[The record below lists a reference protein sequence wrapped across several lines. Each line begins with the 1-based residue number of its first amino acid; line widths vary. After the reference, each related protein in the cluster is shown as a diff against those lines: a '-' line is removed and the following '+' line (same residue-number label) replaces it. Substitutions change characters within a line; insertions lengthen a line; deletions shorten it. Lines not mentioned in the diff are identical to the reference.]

1 MFGIKIFIALHCAR
15 APSLAFRC
23 SQRGQD
29 VSSNDTWPFWLSI
42 KHFAHK
48 IIPILFKILA
58 SALFLKYSKNFAN
71 FSPDILIKH
80 ILIKKRVYFGWYAY
94 LCWSVC
100 FCWFPHFKWSANFC
114 WFSSLAFGD
123 LPSLA
128 ALPILV
134 DLSTFIDLP
143 ILGDL
148 PTYDHLSTL
157 IDFPTFL
164 DLP

>member
-1 MFGIKIFIALHCAR
+1 MFGIKISIALHCAR

-80 ILIKKRVYFGWYAY
+80 ILIKKKECT
-94 LCWSVC
+94 L
-100 FCWFPHFKWSANFC
+100 
-114 WFSSLAFGD
+114 GD
-123 LPSLA
+123 MPTFD
-128 ALPILV
+128 
-134 DLSTFIDLP
+134 DLSAFVDFPTLN
-143 ILGDL
+143 DL
-148 PTYDHLSTL
+148 PTFV
-157 IDFPTFL
+157 DFP
-164 DLP
+164 P

>member
-58 SALFLKYSKNFAN
+58 SALFLKYSKNFAK
-71 FSPDILIKH
+71 FQPRYSDKTYSY
-80 ILIKKRVYFGWYAY
+80 KKKECT
-94 LCWSVC
+94 L
-100 FCWFPHFKWSANFC
+100 
-114 WFSSLAFGD
+114 GD
-123 LPSLA
+123 MPTF
-128 ALPILV
+128 V
-134 DLSTFIDLP
+134 DLSAFVDFPTLN
-143 ILGDL
+143 DL
-148 PTYDHLSTL
+148 PTFV
-157 IDFPTFL
+157 DFP
-164 DLP
+164 P